1 MHCISSFKIGQFV
14 QKNQLLLMTRFV
26 LVNSC
31 YNRLGECVLFVMTIT
46 LFHCSNYSCSYK
58 LELTFNSRKG
68 HNRVKVRPSTADVVF
83 HVIEQTDIS
92 KDEN

>member
-1 MHCISSFKIGQFV
+1 
-14 QKNQLLLMTRFV
+14 MTRFV

-31 YNRLGECVLFVMTIT
+31 YNRLGERVLFVITIT
-46 LFHCSNYSCSYK
+46 LFHCSNYSCSYFNK

-83 HVIEQTDIS
+83 HVTEQTDIS